1 MTAAVCPYAV
11 CLQYHYYWL
20 KKLSILLLPICL
32 FVCRRGRFC
41 SVKPHIDGETE
52 QPVDAISKVLDEDN
66 LLREIIVHVSFPTTL
81 VCAALVSR
89 RCLGH
94 ASDPAFPSCFHKL
107 HPPRLL
113 GYYISECP
121 VSSKKLGSPHFVPMP
136 PQPKE
141 IALVIRHLADYR
153 FGADDSSLQIMH
165 CKMGTIFT
173 VCCKRGTKL
182 TLGVHRPLCSERGM
196 PIVPPIPCVQDCN
209 RQLFSA
215 MLSTECGDGDL
226 SYLYVLGTKESGKF
240 IVHVYMLQ
248 VGSGTCTL
256 HWP

>member
-41 SVKPHIDGETE
+41 SVKPRIDGETE

-66 LLREIIVHVSFPTTL
+66 LLREIMVHVSFPTTL
-81 VCAALVSR
+81 VCATLVSR

-121 VSSKKLGSPHFVPMP
+121 VSSKKLGSPHLYRCHLSPQRLASSSVTLLTTVLVPMTAVYRSC
-136 PQPKE
+136 
-141 IALVIRHLADYR
+141 IARRAP
-153 FGADDSSLQIMH
+153 SSL
-165 CKMGTIFT
+165 C
-173 VCCKRGTKL
+173 
-182 TLGVHRPLCSERGM
+182 
-196 PIVPPIPCVQDCN
+196 
-209 RQLFSA
+209 A
-215 MLSTECGDGDL
+215 
-226 SYLYVLGTKESGKF
+226 TKEE
-240 IVHVYMLQ
+240 Q
-248 VGSGTCTL
+248 N
-256 HWP
+256 